1 MNLIL
6 VVGKFGIAALVM
18 AIATAT
24 LSYSVATA
32 QETLDRGHLL
42 GTQREGPYDI
52 SLYGLPDP
60 PNIAKFAFTVN
71 VKSVAEQRLLSDV
84 AVEIVAIDPDGVPE
98 WLSPALSYPP
108 VPTSYVGNAPRPPNR
123 SFSRPGNWL
132 LEVRVDGQEGRETA
146 RYTFNVIGSS
156 RTGTTAAGWA
166 FVIALG
172 GVLVAVSFVTWRIRR
187 AQKARLESRASGSST
202 S

>member
-1 MNLIL
+1 MRDVKLIT
-6 VVGKFGIAALVM
+6 KFGIAAIVI

-32 QETLDRGHLL
+32 QETLDRGHHF
-42 GTQREGPYDI
+42 GTLREGPYDI

-60 PNIAKFAFTVN
+60 PNIGKFAFTVN
-71 VKSVAEQRLLSDV
+71 VRSVAEQRLLSDV
-84 AVEIVAIDPDGVPE
+84 AVEIIAIDPDGVPE

-108 VPTSYVGNAPRPPNR
+108 VPTSYGGNAPRPPNR

-132 LEVRVDGQEGRETA
+132 LEVRVDGEGGRETA
-146 RYTFNVIGSS
+146 RFTFNVIGSS

-166 FVIALG
+166 FVLALS
-172 GVLVAVSFVTWRIRR
+172 GVLIGTAFLTWRIRK
-187 AQKARLESRASGSST
+187 AQKAREQARASG
-202 S
+202 